1 MLGWLVNGLRNA
13 VSGGLKFAAAFVC
26 AAAMLPMA
34 ALAGDAIWKGGAM
47 GLLNDPDNW
56 DGGTIGADVLNFP
69 YDCVVTQKEDVAVLC
84 PFGSKGIQ
92 TAYKNRNIVFDMG
105 GHALWATRVYSWNH
119 SIQGNFGTTFTFTNG
134 TFHTAA
140 KDDYA
145 TTNNLRTAGNTTDMK
160 VIAIGESTTMAV
172 GSFDFGAKTD
182 LYIRN
187 GAKSYGKD
195 YIIRESDNK
204 FLFDGGALVYGAKF
218 IISAYAGSTNNTMLI
233 RSGATAMATADILL
247 GGLRIGDGNNNYKA
261 YGAKGRVEVV
271 GTGTSLTCGREL
283 GIRNSTDD
291 VANAHELFVGDG
303 ATVSAGTSDNN
314 GGMRLIGLGNK
325 IVVSNATLTVKNLWI
340 NGSAYNYPANSTV
353 YPATNS
359 TFHIVGANANVTVN
373 SLKGITSGDN
383 AKILGAPIFEFVIP
397 EGGWSSAP
405 FVIKQAFSISD
416 DTRIRLDADAL
427 KAFLKA
433 GGGTVPLIATDSA
446 SKAITADLTKIAA
459 DLPEGCKLKYESGV
473 ISVTAK
479 QGGLIIIFR

>member
-1 MLGWLVNGLRNA
+1 MKANT
-13 VSGGLKFAAAFVC
+13 KFGSKIAATLC
-26 AAAMLPMA
+26 AAVLLPMA
-34 ALAGDAIWKGGAM
+34 ALAGDAIWKGGAI
-47 GLLNDPDNW
+47 GLLNGPDNW

-69 YDCVVTQKEDVAVLC
+69 CDCVVTQKEDVAVLC

-92 TAYKNRNIVFDMG
+92 TAYRNRNIVFDMG
-105 GHALWATRVYSWNH
+105 GHALWATRVYNGNH
-119 SIQGNFGTTFTFTNG
+119 NIQGNFGTTFTFTNG

-145 TTNNLRTAGNTTDMK
+145 TTNILRTAGNTTDMK
-160 VIAIGESTTMAV
+160 VVAIGESTTMAV

-218 IISAYAGSTNNTMLI
+218 VISAQAGSTNNTMLI
-233 RSGATAMATADILL
+233 RSGATATATTDILL
-247 GGLRIGDGNNNYKA
+247 GGLSIGDAANNYKA

-283 GIRNSTDD
+283 VIRNGTDD

-303 ATVSAGTSDNN
+303 ATVSAGFSNNN

-340 NGSAYNYPANSTV
+340 NGSAYNYPATSTV

-373 SLKGITSGDN
+373 SLRGIITPGDN

-405 FVIKQAFSISD
+405 FVIKEAFTISD
-416 DTRIRLDADAL
+416 DTRIKIDEDSV
-427 KAFLKA
+427 KAFARA
-433 GGGTVPLIATDSA
+433 GGRTVPLIATDSS
-446 SKAITADLTKIAA
+446 SKLITADLTKISA
-459 DLPEGCKLKYESGV
+459 DLPANCSLVNENGV
-473 ISVTAK
+473 LSAKIS
-479 QGGLIIIFR
+479 QNGLTIIFK

>member
-1 MLGWLVNGLRNA
+1 MGKKMLRSFVSHSIAA
-13 VSGGLKFAAAFVC
+13 VFVG

-34 ALAGDAIWKGGAM
+34 ALAGDAIWKGGAI
-47 GLLNDPDNW
+47 GLLNEPDNW

-69 YDCVVTQKEDVAVLC
+69 CDCVVTQKEDVAVFC
-84 PFGSKGIQ
+84 PFGSKGTL

-105 GHALWATRVYSWNH
+105 GHALWATRVYSGNH
-119 SIQGNFGTTFTFTNG
+119 NIQGNFGTTFTFTNG

-160 VIAIGESTTMAV
+160 VIAIGENTTMAV

-218 IISAYAGSTNNTMLI
+218 IISAQVGSTNNTMLI
-233 RSGATAMATADILL
+233 RSGATATATTDILL
-247 GGLRIGDGNNNYKA
+247 GGLSIGDGANNYKA

-283 GIRNSTDD
+283 VIRNGTDD

-303 ATVSAGTSDNN
+303 ATVSAGFSNNN

-325 IVVSNATLTVKNLWI
+325 IVVSNGTLTVKNLWI
-340 NGSAYNYPANSTV
+340 NGSAYNYPATSTY

-383 AKILGAPIFEFVIP
+383 TKILGAPIFEFVIP

-405 FVIKQAFSISD
+405 FVVKEAFTISD
-416 DTRIRLDADAL
+416 DTRIRIDEDSARAYA
-427 KAFLKA
+427 KQ
-433 GGGTVPLIATDSA
+433 GGGMVPLFSTDST
-446 SKAITADLTKIAA
+446 SKAIAA
-459 DLPEGCKLKYESGV
+459 DLAKLSIGLPKNCSLTNESGV
-473 ISVTAK
+473 LSVKITK
-479 QGGLIIIFR
+479 PGLVLFVR